1 MFQDLDKFINFFN
14 EINKCVIN
22 IYIYTW
28 RFIRIKVADTEKKEP
43 CVLRKKDIIS
53 QKLAELKVE
62 LMILAKIVG

>member
-22 IYIYTW
+22 IYIW

-43 CVLRKKDIIS
+43 CALRKKDIIS
-53 QKLAELKVE
+53 QKLAKLKVE